1 MTDQA
6 AQQQAQQQFQLQR
19 IFLKDL
25 SYEAPKTPQLFK
37 EPWQPDVNLE
47 VNNIANQVEDDIWE
61 VVLKITVTVNN
72 GEDKA
77 TAFIAEV
84 AQAGLFLLK
93 GVEGIQKEAILKG
106 VCANILFPYARETIT
121 DVVAR
126 GTFPQFLLQPIN
138 FEAAFAENL
147 RKQQAEAEA
156 GAGGEQPTH

>member
-6 AQQQAQQQFQLQR
+6 AGQQPQQQFQLQR

-37 EPWQPDVNLE
+37 EQWKPEVNLE
-47 VNNIANQVEDDIWE
+47 VNNTSNEIEANIYE
-61 VVLKITVTVNN
+61 VVLKVTVTVKN
-72 GEDKA
+72 GEN
-77 TAFIAEV
+77 TAFIVEV
-84 AQAGLFLLK
+84 AQAGLFLLQ

-106 VCANILFPYARETIT
+106 VCANILFPYARETVS
-121 DVVAR
+121 DVVSR

-147 RKQQAEAEA
+147 RKQQEQAAQEA
-156 GAGGEQPTH
+156 QPTH